1 MAKTRTSS
9 GKTVDDHPEL
19 AWLDKMAEFL
29 DDRFRIPGTR
39 LRFGFDALVGLVPY
53 VGDIITFLISGF
65 LIIVMARRGASGRLL
80 ILMLGNLFVD
90 GAMGTI
96 PILGDLFDWRYRA
109 NKKNVRLLLAHYGEG
124 RHRGSA
130 WPVIGLII
138 LALFGLLILSFW
150 VVGRILS
157 ALGMALGNLFS

>member
-1 MAKTRTSS
+1 MAMTRTKS
-9 GKTVDDHPEL
+9 GKTVADHPEL
-19 AWLDKMAEFL
+19 AWLDKVASFL
-29 DDRFRIPGTR
+29 DDRFRIPGTQI
-39 LRFGFDALVGLVPY
+39 RFGFDALVGLVPY
-53 VGDIITFLISGF
+53 IGDVFTFILSGYLIV
-65 LIIVMARRGASGRLL
+65 VMAKRGASGRLL

-90 GAMGTI
+90 GAVGTI
-96 PILGDLFDWRYRA
+96 PVLGDLFDWRYRA
-109 NKKNVRLLLAHYGEG
+109 NKKNVRLLLAHYEEG

-157 ALGMALGNLFS
+157 ALGLALGNLFS